1 MRLVKAEGV
10 EEPAETDRDRRRTD
24 LVARA
29 GLVRAHGWEDYRAV
43 WSTGE
48 VVAVAA
54 LLVITPCW
62 TNSGETLQSVWGRWA
77 FELWGITDGQADVD
91 KE

>member
-10 EEPAETDRDRRRTD
+10 EKPAETDRDRRRTD

-54 LLVITPCW
+54 LLGDHAVLD
-62 TNSGETLQSVWGRWA
+62 ELGRNLA
-77 FELWGITDGQADVD
+77 VGVGPLGV
-91 KE
+91 